1 MWVTSFMDD
10 PYCIFFHPK
19 STFLLFFFVDP
30 EEYAAQNPEP
40 DHGFF
45 EAEEMEI
52 PRQNELA
59 HARNLM
65 LAENG
70 IKLEK
75 I

>member
-1 MWVTSFMDD
+1 MPWWNVHF
-10 PYCIFFHPK
+10 YIFSPQTNFN
-19 STFLLFFFVDP
+19 FFFVDP
-30 EEYAAQNPEP
+30 DEYAAQNPES

-75 I
+75 IWK

>member
-1 MWVTSFMDD
+1 MWVMSFMDD
-10 PYCIFFHPK
+10 PYCIFFPLNLH
-19 STFLLFFFVDP
+19 FYYFFVDP

-52 PRQNELA
+52 PRQNDLA